1 MNTNFT
7 ITINDAETVR
17 KIREQREAE
26 ELAAIAQSRLYVES
40 VRAEAAAKAAA
51 EAQTIEEAADAAH
64 RAKIAAQNAAY
75 ALEDIR
81 RAGNLEDIARAEQT
95 VKTIDDAATTAAECY
110 TVKAPETVDRRRK
123 MRPSDLSGMGLYAH
137 LVTGYDGPDGIR
149 YSAYHLDKAPTQEQR
164 ERIMRWKNTRIIS
177 ARPRYA
183 KELVCAVVLLAPR
196 CIR

>member
-1 MNTNFT
+1 MNTT
-7 ITINDAETVR
+7 YTVTINDAETVR

-40 VRAEAAAKAAA
+40 VRAEAAARAAA

-64 RAKIAAQNAAY
+64 RAKIAAQNAAC

-81 RAGNLEDIARAEQT
+81 RAGNREDIARAERT
-95 VKTIDDAATTAAECY
+95 AKKIDDDAAAAAACY
-110 TVKAPETVDRRRK
+110 NAKAPKTVDRRRK
-123 MRPSDLSGMGLYAH
+123 MRPSDLSGMGLFAH
-137 LVTGYDGPDGIR
+137 CVSGYTGPDGIR

-164 ERIMRWKNTRIIS
+164 ERIMAWKNTRIIS
-177 ARPRYA
+177 AHPRYA
-183 KELVCAVVLLAPR
+183 KELVHTVVLLAPR